1 MKNPRHEAP
10 HALVFGSAAGG
21 NGYPDTGEA
30 QAPVVVIRLA
40 PGVLLCYLI
49 ARFPPATGRK
59 PRHVPGAP
67 TSCLIG

>member
-1 MKNPRHEAP
+1 MGASLT
-10 HALVFGSAAGG
+10 A
-21 NGYPDTGEA
+21 TGA
-30 QAPVVVIRLA
+30 WTPGKCRRPVAVIRLA